1 MNIYISNLSKGVTE
15 ESLRE
20 SFEHLGIV
28 EHVKIVF
35 AADDVHQKD
44 FAVITLLPVSIA
56 DAYDVATAEQVLA
69 EAKMY
74 NAL

>member
-15 ESLRE
+15 ESLRG

-44 FAVITLLPVSIA
+44 FAVITLSPISKPRHYSSVEI
-56 DAYDVATAEQVLA
+56 EQVLA
-69 EAKMY
+69 EA
-74 NAL
+74 NR